1 MSMLRTG
8 SLALLLALGAC
19 APLPLAFRE
28 GAGVQS
34 IDHGQKFG
42 VLIGMERGAARA
54 AMLKH
59 PASHFIGSEKCRD
72 YPASH
77 QLCDGATETDHYR
90 IDGVFGA
97 GLVDFQIRD
106 DRVVRI
112 RWAMN
117 GYELI

>member
-1 MSMLRTG
+1 
-8 SLALLLALGAC
+8 LLALGAC
-19 APLPLAFRE
+19 APLPLGFRE

-34 IDHGQKFG
+34 IDHGQRFG
-42 VLIGMERGAARA
+42 VAIGMERGAARA
-54 AMLKH
+54 AMMKH

-77 QLCDGATETDHYR
+77 QLCDGVTESDRYR

-97 GLVDFQIRD
+97 GLVDLQVRGGRI
-106 DRVVRI
+106 VRI
-112 RWAMN
+112 IWAMS

>member
-1 MSMLRTG
+1 MLRTG

-28 GAGVQS
+28 GAGVQA
-34 IDHGQKFG
+34 IDHGQRFG
-42 VLIGMERGAARA
+42 VSIGMDRGVARA
-54 AMLKH
+54 AILKH

-77 QLCDGATETDHYR
+77 QLCDGATESDRFR

-97 GLVDFQIRD
+97 GLVVLQVRD
-106 DRVVRI
+106 DHIVRI
-112 RWAMN
+112 IWTMT